1 MKIHHFL
8 LLITLASLIMTTCS
22 DNNLLDSE
30 VKNTCNWEDQSIMTL
45 NNIET
50 KLFYYDASK
59 RPAELVLFD
68 DGIVYHQKNG
78 NAFFKIERNIEKAIF
93 CHICNFPD
101 DAKNLKVSD
110 KGLDIVLSGKIY
122 ESTDFTYKYLELT
135 KLKKK

>member
-1 MKIHHFL
+1 MKIQNFL
-8 LLITLASLIMTTCS
+8 LLITLTSLAMTACS

-30 VKNTCNWEDQSIMTL
+30 VKKTCNWEGQSNMAL

-68 DGIVYHQKNG
+68 DGIVYHKMSDH
-78 NAFFKIERNIEKAIF
+78 AILKIEHNTEKAIF
-93 CHICNFPD
+93 CYICNFPD

-110 KGLDIVLSGKIY
+110 KGLDIVLSGEIY
-122 ESTDFTYKYLELT
+122 ESTDSTYKYLELT